1 MTPYEEIIVSTCQL
15 VQGFILLCI
24 ALVAIYILYKFIS
37 FLF

>member
-1 MTPYEEIIVSTCQL
+1 MASYEQVVISTCHL
-15 VQGFILLCI
+15 VQGFIMLCI

>member
-1 MTPYEEIIVSTCQL
+1 MAPYEEVVISTCYL
-15 VQGFILLCI
+15 LQGFILLCI